1 MKLANRV
8 VVITGAASGIGRAS
22 ARRFAERGAVLH
34 LVDIDAEGAESAAL
48 ECGRLGARA
57 TWHVADC
64 RDATAM
70 HALAAEVLEREA
82 LIDVLFL
89 NAGVGHGGPVA
100 GMSLD
105 DWHRVIDTN
114 LYGPIHG
121 LHAFLPA
128 MLSQGPG
135 GHILITASMLG
146 LFALPS
152 AAAYSASKHALVALA
167 EALRAELRAGGIE
180 VTALCP
186 GLVATDIIR
195 RGQLRGL
202 AVDRARIER
211 LWQRRGAEPD
221 AVARVALACVEKRR
235 GGVRLAAPSGT
246 ALWRLRRHAPALYER
261 ALAAAA
267 ALTGGGGP
275 SRGGADSQDR
285 PQTAAAPRRS
295 EGRRARG

>member
-22 ARRFAERGAVLH
+22 ARRFAGRGAVLH
-34 LVDIDAEGAESAAL
+34 LVDIDGDGAERAAL
-48 ECGRLGARA
+48 ECGRLGSRA
-57 TWHVADC
+57 AWHVADC
-64 RDATAM
+64 RDAGAM
-70 HALAAEVLEREA
+70 RAVAAEVLEREA

-100 GMSLD
+100 GMTLD

-114 LYGPIHG
+114 LYGAIHG
-121 LHAFLPA
+121 LDAFLPA

-135 GHILITASMLG
+135 GHILVTASMLG

-167 EALRAELRAGGIE
+167 EALRAELRASSVE

-195 RGQLRGL
+195 RGQLTGL
-202 AVDRARIER
+202 AIDRARVER
-211 LWQRRGAEPD
+211 MWQKRGASPD
-221 AVARVALACVEKRR
+221 AVARVVIECVEKRR

-267 ALTGGGGP
+267 RLTGGGGRP
-275 SRGGADSQDR
+275 AGGADGAGLPGS
-285 PQTAAAPRRS
+285 AAAPRRS
-295 EGRRARG
+295 GRPRARA